1 MELPP
6 VSTTYSKAKHGKRC
20 IGDACR
26 VRSKMGDRGKEEF
39 VVEQKVG
46 VALLTAS
53 FKPP

>member
-1 MELPP
+1 MEKVHRRGLE
-6 VSTTYSKAKHGKRC
+6 
-20 IGDACR
+20 ACR
-26 VRSKMGDRGKEEF
+26 VRSKMGDRGKEEL